1 MAAKVSE
8 RFANPTKGERKA
20 DGGARE
26 GNRGEDANPNSSSV
40 PVPVP
45 VPSSSSTSSSRA
57 FAIVDDVAR
66 DSPGA
71 IDGLRPGDRVC
82 AVGDVRWTHEDSSAR
97 APQELIARA
106 ARAFAESE
114 NSPVR
119 VLVSRRGDVVEVSV
133 TPRAWSGAGLVGC
146 HMRPM

>member
-1 MAAKVSE
+1 
-8 RFANPTKGERKA
+8 
-20 DGGARE
+20 
-26 GNRGEDANPNSSSV
+26 
-40 PVPVP
+40 
-45 VPSSSSTSSSRA
+45 
-57 FAIVDDVAR
+57 
-66 DSPGA
+66 
-71 IDGLRPGDRVC
+71 
-82 AVGDVRWTHEDSSAR
+82 
-97 APQELIARA
+97 LIARA